1 MIKIKQPKKLKI
13 GSYVYKVKV
22 EDDLM
27 LTQGNSG
34 EHRPH
39 YMEIAI
45 DKKVK
50 SKTPVFLH
58 ESLHA
63 INDNYVLHLDEDTI
77 DALSHGVSE
86 VLDNLGIAI
95 VWE

>member
-1 MIKIKQPKKLKI
+1 MIKIKPPKKLKI
-13 GSYVYKVKV
+13 GSFVYKVKF

-39 YMEIAI
+39 YLVITI
-45 DKKVK
+45 DRKVK